1 MREYSIK
8 RGHKADINELI
19 KKYFNIEGD
28 VNTGIEF
35 FVENIGKIY
44 MKKNGSNLIV
54 DITPPEKV
62 VNDYSIIKKWNNFLF
77 EATGRTAKERKKMM
91 DKEIRK

>member
-1 MREYSIK
+1 MRKYSIK
-8 RGHKADINELI
+8 RGHKSDINELI

-28 VNTGIEF
+28 VNAGIEF

-44 MKKNGSNLIV
+44 MKKSRNNLIV
-54 DITPPEKV
+54 DIIPPEKI
-62 VNDYSIIKKWNNFLF
+62 VNDYNIIKKWNNFLF

-91 DKEIRK
+91 DKEIKK